1 MQRRRIKSYRIWE
14 KEGNLTSVQIDFLNR
29 YVTGSWT
36 TNPEGF
42 VDVEGDF
49 DCSSKKIVSLNGI
62 RFGSVVGNFYCH
74 NNQLTSL
81 EGAPREVRGDFYY
94 RENPISDQTIELI
107 CQKIMENPEM
117 EYGAI
122 LASLQNRIPQEDWE
136 KLDKSSLDKMN
147 QTLKGVYGML
157 GGIGGI

>member
-1 MQRRRIKSYRIWE
+1 MMDWPI
-14 KEGNLTSVQIDFLNR
+14 LDFVFTELDKAPE
-29 YVTGSWT
+29 YDGHKPEDVTGSWT

-81 EGAPREVRGDFYY
+81 EGAPEAANGKHDDVVMSWIIG
-94 RENPISDQTIELI
+94 L
-107 CQKIMENPEM
+107 
-117 EYGAI
+117 AI
-122 LASLQNRIPQEDWE
+122 LQGKQDIKEE
-136 KLDKSSLDKMN
+136 KK
-147 QTLKGVYGML
+147 TLSWHDLVFPKKL
-157 GGIGGI
+157 T